1 MKSDNHSKYTE
12 SNPRTI
18 LVTDDLNDNSPCQ
31 GNIKFKFSDNST
43 ASYDLSTIS
52 SINPFFFSTMSN
64 QNQSQFITT
73 SDEQQRQ
80 NLINL
85 GFQEIPSGS
94 SFFMFI
100 NNSTLKFDNSVNIEK
115 IQFTNKLFV

>member
-1 MKSDNHSKYTE
+1 MKNK
-12 SNPRTI
+12 N
-18 LVTDDLNDNSPCQ
+18 N
-31 GNIKFKFSDNST
+31 
-43 ASYDLSTIS
+43 
-52 SINPFFFSTMSN
+52 
-64 QNQSQFITT
+64 SQFITT
-73 SDEQQRQ
+73 SDKEQRE
-80 NLINL
+80 NLIRL

>member
-1 MKSDNHSKYTE
+1 
-12 SNPRTI
+12 
-18 LVTDDLNDNSPCQ
+18 
-31 GNIKFKFSDNST
+31 
-43 ASYDLSTIS
+43 
-52 SINPFFFSTMSN
+52 MSN
-64 QNQSQFITT
+64 KQISNQFITT

>member
-1 MKSDNHSKYTE
+1 MNNKN
-12 SNPRTI
+12 N
-18 LVTDDLNDNSPCQ
+18 
-31 GNIKFKFSDNST
+31 
-43 ASYDLSTIS
+43 
-52 SINPFFFSTMSN
+52 
-64 QNQSQFITT
+64 SQFITT
-73 SDEQQRQ
+73 SDKEQRE
-80 NLINL
+80 NLIRL

>member
-1 MKSDNHSKYTE
+1 MNKN
-12 SNPRTI
+12 
-18 LVTDDLNDNSPCQ
+18 
-31 GNIKFKFSDNST
+31 
-43 ASYDLSTIS
+43 
-52 SINPFFFSTMSN
+52 
-64 QNQSQFITT
+64 FITT

>member
-1 MKSDNHSKYTE
+1 MKNK
-12 SNPRTI
+12 N
-18 LVTDDLNDNSPCQ
+18 N
-31 GNIKFKFSDNST
+31 
-43 ASYDLSTIS
+43 
-52 SINPFFFSTMSN
+52 
-64 QNQSQFITT
+64 SQFITT
-73 SDEQQRQ
+73 SDKEQQE
-80 NLINL
+80 NLIKL

>member
-1 MKSDNHSKYTE
+1 MNNKN
-12 SNPRTI
+12 N
-18 LVTDDLNDNSPCQ
+18 
-31 GNIKFKFSDNST
+31 
-43 ASYDLSTIS
+43 
-52 SINPFFFSTMSN
+52 
-64 QNQSQFITT
+64 SQFITT
-73 SDEQQRQ
+73 SDKEQRE
-80 NLINL
+80 NLIKL

>member
-1 MKSDNHSKYTE
+1 MKNK
-12 SNPRTI
+12 N
-18 LVTDDLNDNSPCQ
+18 N
-31 GNIKFKFSDNST
+31 
-43 ASYDLSTIS
+43 
-52 SINPFFFSTMSN
+52 
-64 QNQSQFITT
+64 SQFITT
-73 SDEQQRQ
+73 SDKEQRE
-80 NLINL
+80 NLIKL